1 MTYLSKKVVLYA
13 LLGLFSVAAWGQ
25 EASSGDE
32 GAQTVIVG
40 VDHSPPYRILD
51 AGRQS
56 GLYLDIFNEVAD
68 RLGWRVK
75 YEQVPFRR
83 ILLLMQE
90 GKVDVMLG
98 PVRTENR
105 AAYMAY
111 ATPAFPPERRL
122 FFYREPENRVT
133 RYSDLYGK
141 SIGVLEGARYFER
154 FDKDDQLRKSAAPR
168 YQNLMLMLEK
178 GRVDVVVAPELA
190 GVSAARDVQVEV
202 EVSPFTVP
210 GKHAWIAI
218 SRKSP
223 ILEYA
228 DEIAEVV
235 EAIRQEG
242 LMERLVTK
250 YSNLAVK

>member
-1 MTYLSKKVVLYA
+1 MTYLSKKVFLYA
-13 LLGLFSVAAWGQ
+13 LLGLFSAAAWGQ
-25 EASSGDE
+25 TADGGNE
-32 GAQTVIVG
+32 GARTVVVG

-68 RLGWRVK
+68 RLGWQVE

-111 ATPAFPPERRL
+111 ATAAFPPERRL

-133 RYSDLYGK
+133 QYSDLYGK

-154 FDKDDQLRKSAAPR
+154 FDKDDQLKKSTAPR

-178 GRVDVVVAPELA
+178 GRVEVVVAPELA
-190 GVSAARDVQVEV
+190 GISAARDVQVEV
-202 EVSPFTVP
+202 EVSPFSVP
-210 GKHAWIAI
+210 GERSWIAI